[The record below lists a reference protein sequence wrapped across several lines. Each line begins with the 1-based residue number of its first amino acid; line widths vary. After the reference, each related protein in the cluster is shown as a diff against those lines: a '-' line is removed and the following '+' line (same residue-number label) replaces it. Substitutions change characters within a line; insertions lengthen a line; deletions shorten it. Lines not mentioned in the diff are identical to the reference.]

1 MVVSFLQLH
10 ARPATANLGVLLL
23 EFLELYGRNFN
34 YDSLTI
40 SVRDVG
46 LFLAAKAAPISR
58 NVR

>member
-46 LFLAAKAAPISR
+46 LQTIYII
-58 NVR
+58 